1 MSKIVYKTVTRV
13 RCDIHPCKELAEYS
27 IGPEGRR
34 LIAFNLCGNHARQVA
49 EELNTL
55 LNVPQ
60 EGPSEPVEADET
72 EEVYSCKYCGEKFPK
87 TPEGR
92 SELMRHSK
100 VCPAKPPKE

>member
-1 MSKIVYKTVTRV
+1 MSRLVYKTAAKV
-13 RCDIHPCKELAEYS
+13 RCDIFPCKELAEYS

-34 LIAFNLCGNHARQVA
+34 QLAFNLCGNHARQVA
-49 EELNTL
+49 EELNAL

-60 EGPSEPVEADET
+60 GAPGEPVEADEAK
-72 EEVYSCKYCGEKFPK
+72 EEYSCRYCGAKFPK

-100 VCPAKPPKE
+100 VCPKKPPKE